1 MQIRQ
6 ARVEDAKS
14 LAKAILDVESES
26 EYMLYGAGERNWSTE
41 IQEKMI
47 NAFNEKKRHN
57 IFVAQKDN
65 DILGYLIIQGGAT
78 EKNKHSA
85 SIVIGVKEEAQGQG
99 VGTQL
104 FEKMEEWARSVDLHR
119 LELTVIVENIA
130 ACNLYKK
137 MGFEVEG
144 TKRDS
149 LKLGERFV
157 DEYYLAKLI

>member
-6 ARVEDAKS
+6 ARVEDAKH

-65 DILGYLIIQGGAT
+65 DIFGYLIIQGGAT

-85 SIVIGVKEEAQGQG
+85 SIVIGVKEEAHGQG

-119 LELTVIVENIA
+119 LELTVIVENMPA
-130 ACNLYKK
+130 YNLYKK

-157 DEYYLAKLI
+157 DEYYLAKMI